1 MGFQVFQ
8 LIDINVNRDNTTIR
22 FNNNRPLCK
31 RELIY
36 TVCLCIYTT
45 AVVCKQDYTTE
56 RITMKLGGRMW
67 YWSEKNP
74 LNTGEGSRDLF
85 SFHIFLDF
93 SEKNS

>member
-22 FNNNRPLCK
+22 FNNRPLCK
-31 RELIY
+31 REPIY

-45 AVVCKQDYTTE
+45 AVVCKQDYTTTE